1 MSGRPSQEDDE
12 DMSRHVDR
20 ELLPLLEDRLDEEG
34 RARVAAHLAACERC
48 RARYGELRFSHGL
61 VRELPTARLPDE
73 RADAVRAALRQR
85 RGELRRPAARSPW
98 PSFVVWRWLAPIGA
112 AALLVLAVSLT
123 PVLQASP
130 GWPQWRGPARDGK
143 SPETGLLREW
153 PADGPPLAW
162 RADGLG
168 HGFASVSVAG
178 GRIFT
183 LGDLGDGQYVIAL
196 EQSTGRRLWAT
207 RIGPSWDDELLA
219 PRATPTVDGRRVFAM
234 STEGV
239 VASLDAATGDLR
251 WRRSLPEEYGGRVM
265 KTRGGQDWKWSE
277 SPLVDGERVIVT
289 PGVRDAALVALAKA
303 TGEELWRAAIPD
315 LGDHGSDGAGYSS
328 AVISEG
334 AGIRQYV
341 QLLGRGLVGVEAATG
356 RFLWGYNRVANDVA
370 NIPTPLASGDYVFAA
385 NGYGTGAVLLELV
398 RRGRDVEAREVYAL
412 APAVLENQHGG
423 LILHDGYVYAGTGQN
438 RGRPVCVELATGAVA
453 WGPAPNQGRRSAAVT
468 YADGRLYFRYQD
480 GRMILVEATPAG
492 YREHGSFRIPG
503 ARKESWPLPVIAGGR
518 LFLREQDSLY
528 TYDLRSSG

>member
-1 MSGRPSQEDDE
+1 
-12 DMSRHVDR
+12 MSRHVDR
-20 ELLPLLEDRLDEEG
+20 ELLPLLENRLDEEG
-34 RARVAAHLAACERC
+34 CARVAAHLAACERC

-73 RADAVRAALRQR
+73 RADAVRAALLHR
-85 RGELRRPAARSPW
+85 RRELRRPAARSPW

-289 PGVRDAALVALAKA
+289 PGVRDAALVAL
-303 TGEELWRAAIPD
+303 
-315 LGDHGSDGAGYSS
+315 
-328 AVISEG
+328 
-334 AGIRQYV
+334 
-341 QLLGRGLVGVEAATG
+341 
-356 RFLWGYNRVANDVA
+356 
-370 NIPTPLASGDYVFAA
+370 
-385 NGYGTGAVLLELV
+385 
-398 RRGRDVEAREVYAL
+398 
-412 APAVLENQHGG
+412 
-423 LILHDGYVYAGTGQN
+423 
-438 RGRPVCVELATGAVA
+438 
-453 WGPAPNQGRRSAAVT
+453 
-468 YADGRLYFRYQD
+468 
-480 GRMILVEATPAG
+480 
-492 YREHGSFRIPG
+492 
-503 ARKESWPLPVIAGGR
+503 
-518 LFLREQDSLY
+518 
-528 TYDLRSSG
+528 